1 MLLINLGSF
10 FIFMIILLKD
20 GGKLIEI
27 KNLHK
32 EYSNDQGD
40 IIKAISNL
48 NLKIDSGEIFGIVGP
63 SGAGKSTLIRLLNLL
78 EKPTAGSIEIDGVDL
93 TELNDKKLR
102 NKRQKIGM
110 IFQNFN
116 LLSTKTVKEN
126 IIFPLKIAGKKKS
139 VQERRAKELMELVDL
154 SDRSDHY
161 PAQLSGGQ
169 KQRVGIARALANE
182 PKLLLSDEA
191 TSSLD
196 PDSTESILNLL
207 RDIQKEMDLTVVL
220 ITHEMGV
227 IKEICDQVAVI
238 EHGSLIEQG
247 DVLDIFARPE
257 TELTKRFVSSV
268 FDYDLPPRIVENI
281 NNGDAGILIRVSF
294 IEEGTD
300 KPLISKM
307 IRKYEIDANIL
318 YGSIDEIRSTPF
330 GTLILKLEGE
340 QSKIDQGIEFLQEED
355 LIVEVI
361 NDG

>member
-1 MLLINLGSF
+1 M
-10 FIFMIILLKD
+10 
-20 GGKLIEI
+20 IEI
-27 KNLHK
+27 RNLDK
-32 EYSNDQGD
+32 EYKNDKGD
-40 IIKAISNL
+40 IIRAIENL
-48 NLKIDSGEIFGIVGP
+48 NLKVNSGEIFGIIGP

-93 TELNDKKLR
+93 TELDNKRLR
-102 NKRQKIGM
+102 ETRQKIGM

-126 IIFPLKIAGKKKS
+126 IIFPLKIAGKNKS
-139 VQERRAKELMELVDL
+139 FRRKRAEELMELVDL
-154 SDRSDHY
+154 SDRADHY

-238 EHGSLIEQG
+238 EQGNLIEQG
-247 DVLDIFARPE
+247 NVLDIFARPK
-257 TELTKRFVSSV
+257 TELTRRFVSSV
-268 FDYDLPPRIVENI
+268 FDYNLPPRIIEDI
-281 NNGDAGILIRVSF
+281 ENGDAGRLVRVSF

-300 KPLISKM
+300 KPIISKM
-307 IRKYEIDANIL
+307 IRKFDIDANIL
-318 YGSIDEIRSTPF
+318 YGSIDEIRSIPF
-330 GTLILKLEGE
+330 GTLVLKLDGKESRIE
-340 QSKIDQGIEFLQEED
+340 QGIEFLQKKD